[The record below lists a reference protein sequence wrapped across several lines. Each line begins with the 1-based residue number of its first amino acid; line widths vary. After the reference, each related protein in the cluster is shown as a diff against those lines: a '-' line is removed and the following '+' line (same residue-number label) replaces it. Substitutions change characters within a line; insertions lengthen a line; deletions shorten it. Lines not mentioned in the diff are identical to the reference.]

1 MSDVR
6 QENEVDLMRG
16 LTSLSPTLPESKTQE
31 LDDALFSQLRK
42 PAKSEIS
49 VTKFSFR
56 AFLRQTLIGTTCAT
70 AICGAFLLTS
80 LKASYTP
87 PKSEMKPRVTLIAP
101 PVSLDL
107 LLREPSTRAAS
118 LWRRG
123 SVEPDRTFSSRKA
136 MQDDRPSTP

>member
-6 QENEVDLMRG
+6 QENEIDLMRG
-16 LTSLSPTLPESKTQE
+16 LTSLSPTLPESKTQD
-31 LDDALFSQLRK
+31 LDDALFLQLRK
-42 PAKSEIS
+42 PVKSETPVI
-49 VTKFSFR
+49 KFSFR
-56 AFLRQTLIGTTCAT
+56 AFLRQMLIGATCAT

-87 PKSEMKPRVTLIAP
+87 PKSEMRPRVTLTLP

-118 LWRRG
+118 LWQRG
-123 SVEPDRTFSSRKA
+123 SEEPNRSFSSRKA
-136 MQDDRPSTP
+136 IQDDRPSTP